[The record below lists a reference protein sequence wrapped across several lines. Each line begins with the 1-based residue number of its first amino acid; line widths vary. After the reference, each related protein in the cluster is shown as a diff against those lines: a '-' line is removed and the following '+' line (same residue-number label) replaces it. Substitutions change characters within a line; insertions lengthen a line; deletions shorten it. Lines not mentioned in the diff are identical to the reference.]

1 MVEHVGGKDGAPHK
15 QSTGYSFALLA
26 YFLTR
31 TAGAATEMSCITRKL
46 CLKPMKF
53 IVEITI
59 QESPRVSFQVTS
71 IPEQFHSPEL
81 RL

>member
-15 QSTGYSFALLA
+15 QSTRFSFALLY

-31 TAGAATEMSCITRKL
+31 RAGAATEMSCIARKL
-46 CLKPMKF
+46 CLKPMKI
-53 IVEITI
+53 IVELTI
-59 QESPRVSFQVTS
+59 QESPWLSFQVIS
-71 IPEQFHSPEL
+71 IPERFRSPEL

>member
-15 QSTGYSFALLA
+15 RSTGDSFALLA

-31 TAGAATEMSCITRKL
+31 TAGAATEMCCITRKL

-59 QESPRVSFQVTS
+59 QESPRVSFQVRS
-71 IPEQFHSPEL
+71 IPERFRSPEL